1 MFKLLRREVLM
12 RVFVK
17 NLDIGIWGS
26 GGGPPLLSLLMCE
39 LVPIPC
45 ICVQERVEVR
55 GRPWVSSFRLQ
66 IPFSISVSHG
76 PRAKLAVQGA

>member
-1 MFKLLRREVLM
+1 M

-26 GGGPPLLSLLMCE
+26 SVGPPLLSLLVCE
-39 LVPIPC
+39 LMLVPC
-45 ICVQERVEVR
+45 ICVQERVEAR

-66 IPFSISVSHG
+66 IPFSISVSRG
-76 PRAKLAVQGA
+76 PRAKLAVQGS